1 LPLDIARRRGTI
13 AVPGFRRRVVV
24 PWLLRRGSSEVEP
37 REDSDR
43 LDRLSD
49 EWTHLLPFR
58 MLEPLGLPAIFEH
71 DSLIRVDEYRDGD
84 DLVVRAE
91 IPGVDVEKDVE
102 ITVSDHRLHIEAE
115 RHQEEKAEG
124 KCYVRRE
131 LRYGRLAR
139 DLQLPESVAE
149 SDVSARYVD
158 GILEVR
164 VHMPPGTPPARIPIE
179 SA

>member
-1 LPLDIARRRGTI
+1 
-13 AVPGFRRRVVV
+13 VWCSVQEVVVV
-24 PWLLRRGSSEVEP
+24 PGLLRRGSSEVEP
-37 REDSDR
+37 REVSGR
-43 LDRLSD
+43 LDRLFD

-58 MLEPLGLPAIFEH
+58 LLPLVLPAVFGHGFE
-71 DSLIRVDEYRDGD
+71 DESLIRVDEYREGD

-91 IPGVDVEKDVE
+91 IPGVDVDKGVE

-115 RHQEEKAEG
+115 RHLEEKAEG
-124 KCYVRRE
+124 EGFVRRE

-139 DLQLPESVAE
+139 DLQLPESVTEA
-149 SDVSARYVD
+149 DVSARYVD

-164 VHMPPGTPPARIPIE
+164 VHVPQGAPTTKIPIE